1 MMEKYKQLFKST
13 RVQLCLS
20 IILLFIFMA
29 LLADIIAPYDP
40 IEIDLSKSCNPPSK
54 DHLLGT
60 DELGRDILSRII
72 YGSRLTITISFVAT
86 ALGATAGIF
95 FGVISGYFG
104 GIVDT
109 IIQRITEILLAL
121 PGFLLAIMFVAIM
134 GSNLWT
140 VIVSV
145 SISMTPSFIRMV
157 RGLALQ
163 VRELEYVLAAK
174 QLGANS
180 IKIMFRHVIPNIS
193 PTIIAQVTL
202 NLGTSILF
210 ASGLG
215 FLGIGVPPPAP
226 EWGTMLGTG
235 RAYIFYAP
243 HLIIFPGLSVFLLV
257 LSFNIIGD
265 KLGEIIASK

>member
-1 MMEKYKQLFKST
+1 MMEQYRRLLKSK
-13 RVQLCLS
+13 RVKICLL
-20 IILLFIFMA
+20 IILSFIFMA
-29 LLADIIAPYDP
+29 LFADLISPYDP
-40 IEIDLSKSCNPPSK
+40 LETDLSKSCSPPSIE
-54 DHLLGT
+54 HVLGT

-72 YGSRLTITISFVAT
+72 YGSRLTLTISFVAT

-109 IIQRITEILLAL
+109 VIQRITEILLAL

-140 VIVSV
+140 VIISV

-157 RGLALQ
+157 RGLTLQ

-174 QLGANS
+174 QLGVNDV
-180 IKIMFRHVIPNIS
+180 KIMFKHIIPNVS

-243 HLIIFPGLSVFLLV
+243 HLIISPGLSVFLLV

-265 KLGEIIASK
+265 RLGEIIASK

>member
-1 MMEKYKQLFKST
+1 MMDGYHRLIKSR
-13 RVQLCLS
+13 RVQICLA
-20 IILLFIFMA
+20 IILSFIFMA
-29 LLADIIAPYDP
+29 VFADIIAPYNP
-40 IEIDLSKSCNPPSK
+40 IETDLSRSCRPPSVE
-54 DHLLGT
+54 HLLGT

-72 YGSRLTITISFVAT
+72 YGSRLTLTISFVAT

-95 FGVISGYFG
+95 FGVVSGYFG
-104 GIVDT
+104 GLVDT
-109 IIQRITEILLAL
+109 IVQRVTEILLAL

-157 RGLALQ
+157 RGLTLQ
-163 VRELEYVLAAK
+163 VRELEYILAAK
-174 QLGANS
+174 QLGVS
-180 IKIMFRHVIPNIS
+180 DIKIMFKHIVPNIS

-265 KLGEIIASK
+265 RLGEMIASK